1 MFGKMTDVN
10 IWSRSLSTGEVVDWS
25 ECKVNQH
32 LEQNMLVGWTSANI
46 TPSQDLLE
54 KTVDRDG
61 LCKLLPQ
68 QLGLTVF
75 PQKRNFSSQVE
86 FCKVMGGELAVSETT
101 ADMDAMLKVMR
112 DAIEDK
118 LERSFFTGFF
128 DSHREGNFVNVNTG
142 EAVNPH
148 NWADSQPNSS
158 GSEEEEDCTAALAFR
173 PNFGLNH
180 DASCAEQFFTICN
193 LLNPPLF
200 QLRGFCVQ
208 RDGQPVLDS
217 DYALAGRKSSQLDT
231 SGGSDEQLYRD
242 FVGVSG
248 LPGLQT
254 TLSRDSEGQWTFT
267 NLWNRAVVA
276 YTTDTQDYPLGT
288 HLWHFTGNVCSDG
301 SAKRK
306 MNLHRAAKVGE
317 FCCSNGV
324 CIQMEMRC
332 DGYID
337 CADWSD
343 EHNCSLIQPQKQ
355 DKKAAE
361 AAPHADVY
369 VSHISTLDR
378 GALSQREKTKV
389 GGRNSSL
396 CMMPLH
402 NARPELLFQNVLSQN
417 ALSQNAIS
425 QGDTPLHPYSHLLI
439 LR

>member
-10 IWSRSLSTGEVVDWS
+10 IWSRSLSVGEVEDWS
-25 ECKVNQH
+25 ECQTNH
-32 LEQNMLVGWTSANI
+32 RLEQNLLVGWSFANL
-46 TPSQDLLE
+46 TTSQDLLE
-54 KTVDRDG
+54 KTVDRDE
-61 LCKLLPQ
+61 LCKQPSE

-86 FCKVMGGELAVSETT
+86 FCKVMGGEMAVSETT

-118 LERSFFTGFF
+118 LDRSFFTGFF
-128 DSHREGNFVNVNTG
+128 DRHAEGNFVNVNTG
-142 EAVNPH
+142 EAINPH
-148 NWADSQPNSS
+148 NWADSQPDSS
-158 GSEEEEDCTAALAFR
+158 GSGEEEDCTAALAFG

-180 DASCAEQFFTICN
+180 DASCAEEFYTICN

-208 RDGQPVLDS
+208 RDGQPLLDS
-217 DYALAGRKSSQLDT
+217 DFALAGRKTSQSDI
-231 SGGSDEQLYRD
+231 GSHEQLYQD

-254 TLSRDSEGQWTFT
+254 TLSRDTEGQWTFT

-301 SAKRK
+301 SVKRK
-306 MNLHRAAKVGE
+306 MNLHRVASSRE

-324 CIQMEMRC
+324 CIQMKMRC

-343 EHNCSLIQPQKQ
+343 EHDCTLIQPQGSERRQ
-355 DKKAAE
+355 AG

-369 VSHISTLDR
+369 VSHISTVDR
-378 GALSQREKTKV
+378 GAVSQREKTKV
-389 GGRNSSL
+389 SGN
-396 CMMPLH
+396 
-402 NARPELLFQNVLSQN
+402 
-417 ALSQNAIS
+417 I
-425 QGDTPLHPYSHLLI
+425 LI
-439 LR
+439 LYHILSSPGEPCRSNAHVDVCFWKGFKFCSQAGPADGVVPPHSQFQPP

>member
-10 IWSRSLSTGEVVDWS
+10 IWSRSLSTGDVEDWS
-25 ECKVNQH
+25 ECKTSKN
-32 LEQNMLVGWTSANI
+32 LLLSWNSANI
-46 TPSQDLLE
+46 TSSQDLLE
-54 KTVDRDG
+54 QTVDKDE
-61 LCKLLPQ
+61 LCDPLPD

-86 FCKVMGGELAVSETT
+86 FCKVMGGELAVSKTSSDT
-101 ADMDAMLKVMR
+101 DSMLKVMR

-128 DSHREGNFVNVNTG
+128 DIHEEGNFVNVNTG
-142 EAVNPH
+142 EAINPH
-148 NWADSQPNSS
+148 NWADSQPDKNDD
-158 GSEEEEDCTAALAFR
+158 GEDEDCTAAIAFG

-180 DASCAEQFFTICN
+180 DASCAEKFFTICN
-193 LLNPPLF
+193 LLQPPMF

-208 RDGQPVLDS
+208 RDGLPVLDS
-217 DYALAGRKSSQLDT
+217 DYALAGRK
-231 SGGSDEQLYRD
+231 GGSGENLYQD

-254 TLSRDSEGQWTFT
+254 TLSRDTGGQWTFT
-267 NLWNRAVVA
+267 NLWTRAVVA
-276 YTTDTQDYPLGT
+276 YTTGTPDYPLGT

-301 SAKRK
+301 SVARK
-306 MNLHRAAKVGE
+306 MNLHRAAGIGE

-324 CIQMEMRC
+324 CVRMDMRC

-343 EHNCSLIQPQKQ
+343 EQNCTLIQSEEDQAQ
-355 DKKAAE
+355 AL

-378 GALSQREKTKV
+378 GAASRREKTKV
-389 GGRNSSL
+389 MMSFLSSVS
-396 CMMPLH
+396 
-402 NARPELLFQNVLSQN
+402 FF
-417 ALSQNAIS
+417 
-425 QGDTPLHPYSHLLI
+425 
-439 LR
+439 

>member
-1 MFGKMTDVN
+1 MKDDCDFQVAMFGQMTDVN
-10 IWSRSLSTGEVVDWS
+10 IWSRSLSTRDVEDWS
-25 ECKVNQH
+25 ECQANH
-32 LEQNMLVGWTSANI
+32 RLEQTQLVGWTSANI
-46 TPSQDLLE
+46 TSSSKDLLE
-54 KTVDRDG
+54 KTVDRDE
-61 LCKLLPQ
+61 LCKQLPK

-86 FCKVMGGELAVSETT
+86 FCKVMGGELAVSKTT
-101 ADMDAMLKVMR
+101 ADMDSMLKVMR

-128 DSHREGNFVNVNTG
+128 DGQEEGNFVNVNTG
-142 EAVNPH
+142 EAINPH
-148 NWADSQPNSS
+148 NWADSQPDSN
-158 GSEEEEDCTAALAFR
+158 GSVEEEEDCTAALAFA

-180 DASCAEQFFTICN
+180 DASCAEQFYTICN
-193 LLNPPLF
+193 LLQPPKF

-217 DYALAGRKSSQLDT
+217 DFALAGRKASQFNN
-231 SGGSDEQLYRD
+231 DEQLYQD

-254 TLSRDSEGQWTFT
+254 TLSRDTEGQWTFT

-288 HLWHFTGNVCSDG
+288 HNWHFTGNVCSDG
-301 SAKRK
+301 SVKRK
-306 MNLHRAAKVGE
+306 MNLHRATAIGE

-324 CIQMEMRC
+324 SIQMEMRC

-343 EHNCSLIQPQKQ
+343 EHNCTLIQPQKQ
-355 DKKAAE
+355 AE

-378 GALSQREKTKV
+378 GAVSQRKKTKV
-389 GGRNSSL
+389 VSFSSII
-396 CMMPLH
+396 H
-402 NARPELLFQNVLSQN
+402 V
-417 ALSQNAIS
+417 
-425 QGDTPLHPYSHLLI
+425 LI
-439 LR
+439 L